1 MIIFNREIFGYDYE
15 VFSKINWW
23 CVTFI
28 NKENRNAPIVIV
40 NDKNKLTEFY
50 ERYKDAI
57 FVGYNSR
64 QYDQFIFK
72 GILDGV
78 NPSYINDQLII
89 NGKKGFQ
96 VVRNAKEYH
105 LNNYDVILKDK
116 SLKQLEAFMGDT
128 IKETDVP
135 FDIDRPLT
143 GEEVQ
148 QIITYNIH
156 DVQETLKVLDATIGD
171 FDAQLD
177 MISMFDL
184 NMEMFNK
191 TKAQLASAILG
202 AVQQHTLD
210 DEFDITI
217 PNNLRMPEKYQY
229 IVEWYKKPEN
239 KSYKLPLKTEVDS
252 NSTRQLITTVG
263 GVPCVYGYGGLHGS
277 KDNEIFEGILVAADV
292 ASLYP
297 SLMINEGFAS
307 RKLKN
312 PKDFENMRDRRLE
325 LKKVKDKRQQPLK
338 IVINS
343 AYGIL
348 KDRNS
353 ACYDPVQSNN
363 VCIAGQLYLTELAAR
378 LEDISEI
385 LQINTDGIYV
395 RVNSLSDVD
404 KVKSIAKEW
413 EKRTNLDLEFD
424 VYEKGRLVQKDV
436 NNYLLIDLNDGHYK
450 CKGAYVK
457 KLSSIDYDLPILNKA
472 LVNYFVHDIPVE
484 QTINEAT
491 ELIEFQKVIK
501 LTSLY
506 KGVVY
511 GNGEKIK
518 IDGKD
523 KIMVNDGIPLK
534 EKVHRVFAS
543 TRPTDKG
550 IYKVKIEK
558 GNKSYEKV
566 AYTPDRCFINNED
579 IHDVE
584 IPDYLDKQYYIDAAK
599 DRIKQFLE
607 KEETKEDETPNI
619 LFKCMCHSED
629 FYTFLEKCKE
639 CGITKKVLESYI
651 VADCC
656 SKYGKTAKLLKF
668 RDYFEILYGK
678 EKITV
683 ATLGKKISDELIK
696 NIVIKN
702 AILSKSGKSYNEL
715 NSHQALLSIFD
726 YLEDTHLEPYKIM
739 EMQVNKFNAVR
750 FKDESL
756 EDNRWFVL
764 NTRNVISPNII
775 IYNMKS
781 GEIQYRKVRK
791 DIFKILP
798 LQDGDIIDI
807 LNSEKEFGKKIIGKD
822 NNGINIIAADIDKE
836 YDVIT
841 QYEIVYRNYNKSK
854 TLLSDCEVC

>member
-1 MIIFNREIFGYDYE
+1 M
-15 VFSKINWW
+15 
-23 CVTFI
+23 
-28 NKENRNAPIVIV
+28 
-40 NDKNKLTEFY
+40 
-50 ERYKDAI
+50 
-57 FVGYNSR
+57 
-64 QYDQFIFK
+64 
-72 GILDGV
+72 

-143 GEEVQ
+143 DEEVK
-148 QIITYNIH
+148 QIISYNIH

-171 FDAQLD
+171 FEAQLD

-191 TKAQLASAILG
+191 TKAQLASTILG

-210 DEFDITI
+210 DEFEITI
-217 PNNLRMPEKYQY
+217 PKNLRMPSKYQY
-229 IVEWYKKPEN
+229 IIDWYNRPEN
-239 KSYKLPLKTEVDS
+239 KSYKLPLKSDVDS

-395 RVNSLSDVD
+395 RVKTLSDVD
-404 KVKSIAKEW
+404 KVKAVAKEW
-413 EKRTNLDLEFD
+413 EERTNLDLEFD

-523 KIMVNDGIPLK
+523 KIMVNDGVPLK

-558 GNKSYEKV
+558 GNRSYEKV

-579 IHDVE
+579 IHGVG
-584 IPDYLDKQYYIDAAK
+584 IPDYLNKQYYIDAAN

-607 KEETKEDETPNI
+607 KEKTKEDETPNI
-619 LFKCMCHSED
+619 LFKCMCDSED

-639 CGITKKVLESYI
+639 CGITKKVLEGYI

-656 SKYGKTAKLLKF
+656 SKYGKTDKLLRF
-668 RDYFEILYGK
+668 RDYFELLYGK
-678 EKITV
+678 DKMTV
-683 ATLGKKISDELIK
+683 ATLNKKFIDERVK
-696 NIVIKN
+696 NIIISS
-702 AILSKSGKSYNEL
+702 AILTKTGKSYNEL
-715 NSHQALLSIFD
+715 NSHQVLLSIFD
-726 YLEDTHLEPYKIM
+726 YLEDTHIEPYKIM
-739 EMQVNKFNAVR
+739 EMQVNKFNEVR

-791 DIFKILP
+791 DIFQILP

-822 NNGINIIAADIDKE
+822 DNGINIIAADISKE
-836 YDVIT
+836 FDVIT
-841 QYEIVYRNYNKSK
+841 KYEIVYRNYSKSK
-854 TLLSDCEVC
+854 NLLSDCEVC

>member
-1 MIIFNREIFGYDYE
+1 M
-15 VFSKINWW
+15 S
-23 CVTFI
+23 
-28 NKENRNAPIVIV
+28 
-40 NDKNKLTEFY
+40 EFY
-50 ERYKDAI
+50 GKQKNAI

-89 NGKKGFQ
+89 GGKKGFQ
-96 VVRNAKEYH
+96 VVRNAKNYH

-116 SLKQLEAFMGDT
+116 SLKQLEAFMGDM

-135 FDIDRPLT
+135 FDIDRSLT
-143 GEEVQ
+143 EEEVQ
-148 QIITYNIH
+148 QIISYNIH
-156 DVQETLKVLDATIGD
+156 DVQETLKVLDATMSD
-171 FDAQLD
+171 FEAQLD

-184 NMEMFNK
+184 DMEMFNK
-191 TKAQLASAILG
+191 TKAQLASTILG

-210 DEFDITI
+210 DEFEITI
-217 PNNLRMPEKYQY
+217 PKNLRMPSKYQY
-229 IVEWYKKPEN
+229 IVDWYNRPEN
-239 KSYKLPLKTEVDS
+239 KSYKFPLKSEVDS
-252 NSTRQLITTVG
+252 NSTRQLLTTVA

-277 KDNEIFEGILVAADV
+277 KDNEIFEGILVTADV

-297 SLMINEGFAS
+297 SLMINEGFTS

-312 PKDFENMRDRRLE
+312 PKDFENMRNRRLE

-395 RVNSLSDVD
+395 RVKSLSDVD

-413 EKRTNLDLEFD
+413 EDRTKLDLEFD
-424 VYEKGRLVQKDV
+424 VYERGRLVQKDV
-436 NNYLLIDLNDGHYK
+436 NNYLLIDLNNGHYK

-472 LVNYFVHDIPVE
+472 LINYFVHDIPVE
-484 QTINEAT
+484 KTITDAT
-491 ELIEFQKVIK
+491 ELIEFQKIIK
-501 LTSLY
+501 LTALY

-511 GNGEKIK
+511 GNGQKVK
-518 IDGKD
+518 VDGKD
-523 KIMVNDGIPLK
+523 KIMVNDGAPLK

-543 TRPTDKG
+543 TRKTDKG

-566 AYTPDRCFINNED
+566 AYTPDRCFINNDD
-579 IHDVE
+579 IHGIG
-584 IPDYLDKQYYIDAAK
+584 IPDYLDRQYYIDAAN

-607 KEETKEDETPNI
+607 KEIVKVDDTPNI
-619 LFKCMCHSED
+619 LFKFMCDSED
-629 FYTFLEKCKE
+629 FFTFMAKCRE
-639 CGITKKVLESYI
+639 NNITKKVLEEYLI
-651 VADCC
+651 ADCC
-656 SKYGKTAKLLKF
+656 SKYGKTDKVLKF
-668 RDYFEILYGK
+668 RDYFEQLYEK
-678 EKITV
+678 NKITV
-683 ATLGKKISDELIK
+683 ATLDKKFTDENVKSIIK
-696 NIVIKN
+696 KN
-702 AILSKSGKSYNEL
+702 ATLTKTGKSYNEL
-715 NSHQALLSIFD
+715 DSKNALLEIFD
-726 YLEDTHLEPYKIM
+726 YLEDKHISPYEIM
-739 EMQVNKFNAVR
+739 AMQVNKFNEVR
-750 FKDESL
+750 FKDMSL
-756 EDNRWFVL
+756 NDNRWFVL
-764 NTRNVISPNII
+764 NTRNMIAPNVIL
-775 IYNMKS
+775 YNMKT
-781 GEIQYRKVRK
+781 GEIQYRKIRK

-807 LNSEKEFGKKIIGKD
+807 LNSEMEFGQKIIGKD
-822 NNGINIIAADIDKE
+822 DNGINIVAADIDKE

-841 QYEIVYRNYNKSK
+841 QYEIIYRNYSKSK
-854 TLLSDCEVC
+854 TLLSDCEV

>member
-1 MIIFNREIFGYDYE
+1 M
-15 VFSKINWW
+15 
-23 CVTFI
+23 
-28 NKENRNAPIVIV
+28 IV
-40 NDKNKLTEFY
+40 NDKSKLTKFY

-96 VVRNAKEYH
+96 VVRNSKEYH

-135 FDIDRPLT
+135 FDIERPLT
-143 GEEVQ
+143 DEEVQ
-148 QIITYNIH
+148 QIISYNIH

-217 PNNLRMPEKYQY
+217 PKNLRMPEKYQY
-229 IVEWYKKPEN
+229 IVDWYKKPEN

-277 KDNEIFEGILVAADV
+277 KDNEIFEGILIAADV

-312 PKDFENMRDRRLE
+312 PKDFQNMRDRRLE

-353 ACYDPVQSNN
+353 ACFDPVQSNN

-395 RVNSLSDVD
+395 RVKSLSDVD

-413 EKRTNLDLEFD
+413 EERTNLDLEFD

-436 NNYLLIDLNDGHYK
+436 NNYLLIDLKDGHYK

-543 TRPTDKG
+543 TRSTDKG

-579 IHDVE
+579 IHGVG
-584 IPDYLDKQYYIDAAK
+584 IPVYLDKQYYIDASN

-607 KEETKEDETPNI
+607 KEKIKEDETPNI
-619 LFKCMCHSED
+619 LFKCMCNSED

-639 CGITKKVLESYI
+639 CGITKKVLEGYI

-683 ATLGKKISDELIK
+683 ATLGKKISDEVIK
-696 NIVIKN
+696 SIVIKN
-702 AILSKSGKSYNEL
+702 ATLSKSGKSYNEL

-726 YLEDTHLEPYKIM
+726 YLENTHIEPYKIM
-739 EMQVNKFNAVR
+739 EMQVNKFNEVR

-764 NTRNVISPNII
+764 NTRNVIAPNII

-822 NNGINIIAADIDKE
+822 DNGINIITADISKE
-836 YDVIT
+836 FDVIT
-841 QYEIVYRNYNKSK
+841 KYEIVYRNYSKSK
-854 TLLSDCEVC
+854 NLLSDCEVC

>member
-1 MIIFNREIFGYDYE
+1 MFIFNREIFGYDYE
-15 VFSKINWW
+15 VFSRINWW

-28 NKENRNAPIVIV
+28 NKGNRDEPIVIV

-143 GEEVQ
+143 DEEVK
-148 QIITYNIH
+148 QIIAYNIH
-156 DVQETLKVLDATIGD
+156 DVQETLKVLDATVGD

-191 TKAQLASAILG
+191 TKAQLASTILG

-217 PNNLRMPEKYQY
+217 PKNLRMPEKYQY
-229 IVEWYKKPEN
+229 IVDWYNKPEN

-325 LKKVKDKRQQPLK
+325 LKKAKDKRQQPLK

-378 LEDISEI
+378 LEDVSEI

-395 RVNSLSDVD
+395 RVKSLSDVD
-404 KVKSIAKEW
+404 KVKSIANEW
-413 EKRTNLDLEFD
+413 EERTNLDLEFD

-436 NNYLLIDLNDGHYK
+436 NNYLLIDLKDGHYK

-518 IDGKD
+518 VDGKD
-523 KIMVNDGIPLK
+523 KIMVTDGVPLK

-558 GNKSYEKV
+558 GNRSYEKV

-579 IHDVE
+579 IHGVE
-584 IPDYLDKQYYIDAAK
+584 IPDYLDKQYYVDAAK

-607 KEETKEDETPNI
+607 KEETKKDETPNI
-619 LFKCMCHSED
+619 LFECMCCSED

-639 CGITKKVLESYI
+639 CGITKKVLEGYI

-656 SKYGKTAKLLKF
+656 TKYGKTAKLLQF

-683 ATLGKKISDELIK
+683 TTLEKKISDEIIK
-696 NIVIKN
+696 NII
-702 AILSKSGKSYNEL
+702 IQYSTLSKSGKSYNEL
-715 NSHQALLSIFD
+715 DSHQALLSIFD
-726 YLEDTHLEPYKIM
+726 YLEDIHIEPYKIM
-739 EMQVNKFNAVR
+739 EMQVNKFNTVR
-750 FKDESL
+750 FKDDSL

-764 NTRNVISPNII
+764 NTRDVISPNII

-807 LNSEKEFGKKIIGKD
+807 LKSEKEFGKKIIGKD
-822 NNGINIIAADIDKE
+822 DNGINIIAADINKE
-836 YDVIT
+836 FDVIT
-841 QYEIVYRNYNKSK
+841 KYEIVYRNYSKSK
-854 TLLSDCEVC
+854 NLLSDCEVC

>member
-1 MIIFNREIFGYDYE
+1 M
-15 VFSKINWW
+15 FSKINWW

-28 NKENRNAPIVIV
+28 NKENRDTPIVIV
-40 NDKNKLTEFY
+40 NDKNKLSEFY

-96 VVRNAKEYH
+96 VVRNSKEYH

-128 IKETDVP
+128 IKEIDVP
-135 FDIDRPLT
+135 FDIERPLT
-143 GEEVQ
+143 DEEVQ
-148 QIITYNIH
+148 QIISYNIH

-217 PNNLRMPEKYQY
+217 PKNLRMPEKYQY
-229 IVEWYKKPEN
+229 IVDWYKKPEN

-277 KDNEIFEGILVAADV
+277 KDNEIFEGILIAADV

-325 LKKVKDKRQQPLK
+325 LKKVKDKRQKPLK

-353 ACYDPVQSNN
+353 ACFDPVQSNN

-395 RVNSLSDVD
+395 RVKSLSDVD

-413 EKRTNLDLEFD
+413 EERTNLDLEFD

-436 NNYLLIDLNDGHYK
+436 NNYLLIDLKDGHYK

-518 IDGKD
+518 VDGKD
-523 KIMVNDGIPLK
+523 KIMVNDGVPLK

-558 GNKSYEKV
+558 GNRSYEKV

-579 IHDVE
+579 IHGVG
-584 IPDYLDKQYYIDAAK
+584 IPDYLDKQYYIDAAN

-607 KEETKEDETPNI
+607 KEKIKEDETPNI
-619 LFKCMCHSED
+619 LFKCMCNSED

-639 CGITKKVLESYI
+639 CGITKKVLEGYI
-651 VADCC
+651 IADCC

-683 ATLGKKISDELIK
+683 TTLGKKISDEVIK
-696 NIVIKN
+696 SIVIKN
-702 AILSKSGKSYNEL
+702 ATLSKSGKSYNEL

-726 YLEDTHLEPYKIM
+726 YLENTHIEPYKIM
-739 EMQVNKFNAVR
+739 EMQVYKFNEVR

-764 NTRNVISPNII
+764 NTRNVIAPNII

-822 NNGINIIAADIDKE
+822 DNGINIIAADISKE
-836 YDVIT
+836 FDVIT
-841 QYEIVYRNYNKSK
+841 KYEIVYRNYSKSK
-854 TLLSDCEVC
+854 NLLSDCEVC

>member
-1 MIIFNREIFGYDYE
+1 MVYNFNVFGFDFE

-28 NKENRNAPIVIV
+28 NKDDRENPIIII
-40 NDKNKLTEFY
+40 NDKKSLSDFY
-50 ERYKDAI
+50 NTHINDI

-116 SLKQLEAFMGDT
+116 SLKQLEAFMGDM

-143 GEEVQ
+143 DEEVQ

-177 MISMFDL
+177 MVEMFNL
-184 NMEMFNK
+184 EKEMFNK
-191 TKAQLASAILG
+191 TKAQLASKILG
-202 AVQQHTLD
+202 AVQQSTID

-217 PNNLRMPEKYQY
+217 PKNLRMPEKYQY
-229 IVEWYKKPEN
+229 IVDWYKKPEN

-395 RVNSLSDVD
+395 RVKTLSDVD

-413 EKRTNLDLEFD
+413 EERTNLDLEFD

-518 IDGKD
+518 VDGKD

-543 TRPTDKG
+543 TRQTDKG

-579 IHDVE
+579 IHGVE
-584 IPDYLDKQYYIDAAK
+584 IPDYLDKQYYVDAAN

-607 KEETKEDETPNI
+607 KEQTKQDETPNI
-619 LFKCMCHSED
+619 LFKCMCNSDD
-629 FYTFLEKCKE
+629 FYIFLEKCKE
-639 CGITKKVLESYI
+639 CGITKKVLEGYI

-656 SKYGKTAKLLKF
+656 SKYGKTDKLLKF

-696 NIVIKN
+696 NIIIKN
-702 AILSKSGKSYNEL
+702 ATLSKSAKSYNEL
-715 NSHQALLSIFD
+715 DSHQALLSIFD
-726 YLEDTHLEPYKIM
+726 YLEDTHIEPYKIM

-764 NTRNVISPNII
+764 NTRDVISPNII

-822 NNGINIIAADIDKE
+822 DNGINIIATDITKE

-841 QYEIVYRNYNKSK
+841 KYEIVYRNYNKSK
-854 TLLSDCEVC
+854 NLLSDCEVC